1 MDRLPTSIQ
10 SEVKIKSPQYGRH
23 SVYWENTLNPKTTD
37 CGRTT
42 DEQTDKRLF
51 FPFHKVNARE
61 RGLEVR
67 TPTFG

>member
-1 MDRLPTSIQ
+1 MVAILFIG
-10 SEVKIKSPQYGRH
+10 KIL
-23 SVYWENTLNPKTTD
+23 LNLTTD

-51 FPFHKVNARE
+51 FPFHRVNARE
-61 RGLEVR
+61 RGLKVR